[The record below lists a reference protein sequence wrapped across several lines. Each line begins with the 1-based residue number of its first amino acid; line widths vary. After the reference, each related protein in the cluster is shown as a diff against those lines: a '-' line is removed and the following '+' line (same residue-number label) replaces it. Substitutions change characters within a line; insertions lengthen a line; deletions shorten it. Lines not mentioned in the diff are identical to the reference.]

1 MQSEITYER
10 RKGIDPIPSNL
21 KDILTDPQMMAVN
34 NLASIGWE
42 LIIVRRPLFLCAVPI
57 LKNSISNRFAV
68 LREEGLI
75 ELDSR
80 VKVRQQLN
88 KKTRWYGV
96 NQ

>member
-34 NLASIGWE
+34 NLERIGWE
-42 LIIVRRPLFLCAVPI
+42 LVIVRRPLFLSAVPI
-57 LKNSISNRFAV
+57 LKNTANNRFAV

-88 KKTRWYGV
+88 KKNRWYGI